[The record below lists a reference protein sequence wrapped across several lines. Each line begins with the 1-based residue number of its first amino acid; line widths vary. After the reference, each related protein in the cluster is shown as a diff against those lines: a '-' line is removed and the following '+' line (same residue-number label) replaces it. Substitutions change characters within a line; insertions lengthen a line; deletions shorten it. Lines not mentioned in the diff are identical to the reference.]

1 MTRTK
6 MAYDPERATFLSQ
19 LAADAAQAV
28 KETEYHLEQ
37 TTRELEESRRL
48 LTACRTVLLHYQKT
62 NGISINGP
70 DKRYA
75 TLGPTDAL
83 DLWAHEH
90 HDTVVVRDSVTVLVA
105 SGGLY
110 TTRRQAAGAI
120 EGTLRRNKRFQRV
133 APGVWRRIKGSEK
146 KAERSE

>member
-1 MTRTK
+1 MTRTT
-6 MAYDPERATFLSQ
+6 MTYDPERATFLSQ

-28 KETEYHLEQ
+28 RETEDRLEQ
-37 TTRELEESRRL
+37 ATRELEESRRL
-48 LTACRTVLLHYQKT
+48 LAACQTVLRHYQKT

-90 HDTVVVRDSVTVLVA
+90 DETVVVRDIVTVLVA
-105 SGGLY
+105 SGGPY
-110 TTRRQAAGAI
+110 ETRRRAAGAI

-133 APGVWRRIKGSEK
+133 APGVWRRIKGPGK
-146 KAERSE
+146 KA